1 MKRSVRSTEKK
12 KKDKEEKEEEEEEE
26 EEEKNKE
33 KEEEKKEEKEEKE
46 EEVEGERVGMLGAV
60 TEQSES
66 ELQAH
71 VSRGSSEYV
80 PMGCMVFVF
89 LRAVGRC

>member
-26 EEEKNKE
+26 EKNKE
-33 KEEEKKEEKEEKE
+33 EEEEKKEEKEEKE

-71 VSRGSSEYV
+71 VSRGISEYV